1 MLFAI
6 AALAPFLSTRLAIGA
21 FSVWSVMRKPTLNA
35 LFPTIAVLIW
45 SINVIVNKLSAS
57 VIDPAAISFYRWLL
71 AFLVMTPFMLPT
83 LRQHAMAIRQHAWK
97 LLMLGLLGMV
107 LYQSLAYY
115 AAHTISA
122 VMMGIMGSL
131 VPLLTVLLSIPL
143 LRLAPT
149 LGVVLGSL
157 LSLAGIVWLIGEG
170 HPEQILAQGI
180 GPGEFMM
187 FCASLS
193 YALYG
198 VLTKRWSIPLPNWV
212 SLYVQIAFGVVVLI
226 PNFLLTD
233 NVQLNA
239 NNLPLVIFA
248 GIMASILAPF
258 LWIQGVMRLGASKAS
273 IFMNLTPIF
282 TAMIAIGFLHE
293 PLHHYHLVGGGITLL
308 GVILAQ
314 RLRIPLGRSS

>member
-1 MLFAI
+1 M
-6 AALAPFLSTRLAIGA
+6 
-21 FSVWSVMRKPTLNA
+21 NA
-35 LFPTIAVLIW
+35 LFPIIAVLIW
-45 SINVIVNKLSAS
+45 SVNVIVNKLSAT

-71 AFLVMTPFMLPT
+71 AFLVMTPFMLPG
-83 LRQHAMAIRQHAWK
+83 LRHHATAIRQNAGK
-97 LLMLGLLGMV
+97 LLVLGLLGMV

-143 LRLAPT
+143 LRVAPT
-149 LGVVLGSL
+149 LGVLLGSL
-157 LSLAGIVWLIGEG
+157 LSLAGIVWLISGG

-187 FCASLS
+187 FCAALS
-193 YALYG
+193 YAIYG

-212 SLYVQIAFGVVVLI
+212 SLYVQIAFGVIALI

-233 NVQLNA
+233 NVQLNGE
-239 NNLPLVIFA
+239 NLPLVVFA
-248 GIMASILAPF
+248 GIMASIIAPF
-258 LWIQGVMRLGASKAS
+258 LWIQGVMRLGASKAA

-282 TAMIAIGFLHE
+282 TAMIAIGLLHE

-314 RLRIPLGRSS
+314 RLRIPLGRAA

>member
-1 MLFAI
+1 MLFVI
-6 AALAPFLSTRLAIGA
+6 AALALFYLPDWQPMRFRL
-21 FSVWSVMRKPTLNA
+21 VCMRKPTLNA
-35 LFPTIAVLIW
+35 LFPAIAVLIW

-83 LRQHAMAIRQHAWK
+83 LRQHAVIIRQHAWK
-97 LLMLGLLGMV
+97 LLVLGSLGMV

-143 LRLAPT
+143 LRVAPT

-157 LSLAGIVWLIGEG
+157 LSLGGIIWLLGEG
-170 HPEQILAQGI
+170 HPEQILSQGI
-180 GPGEFMM
+180 GPGELMM

-198 VLTKRWSIPLPNWV
+198 VLTKRWNIPLPNWV
-212 SLYVQIAFGVVVLI
+212 SLYVQIAFGVVLLL

-233 NVQLNA
+233 NVQLNGQ
-239 NNLPLVIFA
+239 NLPLVIFA
-248 GIMASILAPF
+248 GLMASVIAPF
-258 LWIQGVMRLGASKAS
+258 LWIQGVMRLGANKAS
-273 IFMNLTPIF
+273 IFMNLVPIF
-282 TAMIAIGFLHE
+282 TAMIAIGLLNE
-293 PLHHYHLVGGGITLL
+293 PLHDYHLVGGGITLL
-308 GVILAQ
+308 GVIFAQ
-314 RLRIPLGRSS
+314 RLRIPLGRPS

>member
-1 MLFAI
+1 M
-6 AALAPFLSTRLAIGA
+6 
-21 FSVWSVMRKPTLNA
+21 NA
-35 LFPTIAVLIW
+35 LFPIIAVLIW
-45 SINVIVNKLSAS
+45 SVNVIVNKLSAT

-71 AFLVMTPFMLPT
+71 AFLVMTPFMLPG
-83 LRQHAMAIRQHAWK
+83 LRHHAAAIRQHAGK
-97 LLMLGLLGMV
+97 LLVLGLLGMV

-143 LRLAPT
+143 LRVAPT
-149 LGVVLGSL
+149 LGVLLGSL
-157 LSLAGIVWLIGEG
+157 LSLAGIVWLISGG

-187 FCASLS
+187 FCAALS
-193 YALYG
+193 YAIYG

-212 SLYVQIAFGVVVLI
+212 SLYVQIAFGVIALI

-233 NVQLNA
+233 NVQLNGE
-239 NNLPLVIFA
+239 NLPLVVFA
-248 GIMASILAPF
+248 GIMASIIAPF
-258 LWIQGVMRLGASKAS
+258 LWIQGVMRLGASKAA

-282 TAMIAIGFLHE
+282 TAMIAIGLLHE

-314 RLRIPLGRSS
+314 RLRIPLGRTA

>member
-1 MLFAI
+1 M
-6 AALAPFLSTRLAIGA
+6 
-21 FSVWSVMRKPTLNA
+21 NA
-35 LFPTIAVLIW
+35 LFPIIAVLIW
-45 SINVIVNKLSAS
+45 SVNVIVNKLSAT

-71 AFLVMTPFMLPT
+71 AFIVMTPFMLPG
-83 LRQHAMAIRQHAWK
+83 LRHHAAAIRQHAWK
-97 LLMLGLLGMV
+97 LLVLGLLGMV

-143 LRLAPT
+143 LRVAPT
-149 LGVVLGSL
+149 LGVLLGSL
-157 LSLAGIVWLIGEG
+157 LSLAGIVWLISGG

-187 FCASLS
+187 FCAALS
-193 YALYG
+193 YAIYG

-212 SLYVQIAFGVVVLI
+212 SLYVQIAFGVIVLI

-233 NVQLNA
+233 NVQLNGE
-239 NNLPLVIFA
+239 NLPLVVFA
-248 GIMASILAPF
+248 GIMASIIAPF
-258 LWIQGVMRLGASKAS
+258 LWIQGVMRLGASKAA

-282 TAMIAIGFLHE
+282 TAMIAIGLLHE

-314 RLRIPLGRSS
+314 RLRIPLGRAS

>member
-1 MLFAI
+1 
-6 AALAPFLSTRLAIGA
+6 
-21 FSVWSVMRKPTLNA
+21 MRNPTLNA

-45 SINVIVNKLSAS
+45 SVNVIVNKLSAT

-71 AFLVMTPFMLPT
+71 AFLVMTPFMLPA
-83 LRQHAMAIRQHAWK
+83 LRHHAAAIRQHAWK
-97 LLMLGLLGMV
+97 LLALGLLGMV

-143 LRLAPT
+143 LRVAPT
-149 LGVVLGSL
+149 LGVLLGSL

-187 FCASLS
+187 FCAALS

-233 NVQLNA
+233 NVELNA
-239 NNLPLVIFA
+239 QNLPLVIFA
-248 GIMASILAPF
+248 GIMASIIAPF
-258 LWIQGVMRLGASKAS
+258 LWIQGVMRLGASKAA

-282 TAMIAIGFLHE
+282 AAVIAIGFLHE
-293 PLHHYHLVGGGITLL
+293 PLHHYHLVGGSITLL

-314 RLRIPLGRSS
+314 RLRVPLGRTSSD

>member
-1 MLFAI
+1 M
-6 AALAPFLSTRLAIGA
+6 
-21 FSVWSVMRKPTLNA
+21 NA
-35 LFPTIAVLIW
+35 LFPIIAVLIW
-45 SINVIVNKLSAS
+45 SVNVIVNKLSAT

-71 AFLVMTPFMLPT
+71 AFLVMTPFMLPG
-83 LRQHAMAIRQHAWK
+83 LRHHATTIRQNAWK
-97 LLMLGLLGMV
+97 LLVLGLLGMV

-143 LRLAPT
+143 LRVAPT
-149 LGVVLGSL
+149 LGVLLGSL
-157 LSLAGIVWLIGEG
+157 LSLAGIVWLISGG

-180 GPGEFMM
+180 GTGEFMM
-187 FCASLS
+187 FCAALS
-193 YALYG
+193 YAIYG

-212 SLYVQIAFGVVVLI
+212 SLYVQIAFGVVLLI

-233 NVQLNA
+233 NVQLNSE
-239 NNLPLVIFA
+239 NLPLVVFA
-248 GIMASILAPF
+248 GIMASIIAPF
-258 LWIQGVMRLGASKAS
+258 LWIQGVMRLGASKTA

-282 TAMIAIGFLHE
+282 AAMIAIGFLHE

-314 RLRIPLGRSS
+314 RLRIPLGRTA